1 MMLAQRLFLADELNQ
16 LGGHEDQREVAVHTF
31 LDIAEGHLDFVVT
44 ELLGEVVD
52 DVVHGIGVLVHIG
65 NPP

>member
-1 MMLAQRLFLADELNQ
+1 MMLAQRLFLTDELNQ
-16 LGGHEDQREVAVHTF
+16 IGGHADQGEVAVHAF

-44 ELLGEVVD
+44 ELLSEVVD
-52 DVVHGIGVLVHIG
+52 DVVHGMGVFVHIE